1 MSKRQ
6 IFEAV
11 FLALTAVLIVAKAI
25 DEAERI
31 PDLYDSL
38 EDKAP

>member
-11 FLALTAVLIVAKAI
+11 FLALTAVLVVAKAI
-25 DEAERI
+25 DEAERT
-31 PDLYDSL
+31 LQLCDSL
-38 EDKAP
+38 EDNDT

>member
-1 MSKRQ
+1 MTKRQ

-25 DEAERI
+25 DEAERT
-31 PDLYDSL
+31 LQLSDSF
-38 EDKAP
+38 EDSDI

>member
-1 MSKRQ
+1 MSKKQ

-25 DEAERI
+25 DQAEGI
-31 PDLYDSL
+31 FSLYDTL
-38 EDKAP
+38 EDSDN

>member
-25 DEAERI
+25 EEAEGI
-31 PDLYDSL
+31 CGLYGTI
-38 EDKAP
+38 EDDDV

>member
-31 PDLYDSL
+31 PGLYDSV
-38 EDKAP
+38 EDKEP

>member
-11 FLALTAVLIVAKAI
+11 FLALTAVLVVAKAI
-25 DEAERI
+25 DEAERVLQL
-31 PDLYDSL
+31 DSSL
-38 EDKAP
+38 EDRDA

>member
-11 FLALTAVLIVAKAI
+11 FLALTAVLIIAKAI

-31 PDLYDSL
+31 PDLYDSF
-38 EDKAP
+38 EDEDP

>member
-1 MSKRQ
+1 MSKKQ

-25 DEAERI
+25 DEAGKI
-31 PDLYDSL
+31 SDLYDSF
-38 EDKAP
+38 EDSDT

>member
-25 DEAERI
+25 DEADRT
-31 PDLYDSL
+31 LQLCDSL
-38 EDKAP
+38 EDGDT